1 METKDI
7 IKRLGEVERRIS
19 DGEAL
24 MRRTTTS
31 GRLGWLFLVIGLLF
45 LIFTSG
51 ALQIIGVLVIGAS
64 AWRLYTAEK
73 YKKEIESGLREY
85 RGEKAELTAEL
96 ATRD

>member
-1 METKDI
+1 MVSLYVANNDFWAF
-7 IKRLGEVERRIS
+7 RLAFPSYWVAIFNLHEWCITNHRR
-19 DGEAL
+19 AP
-24 MRRTTTS
+24 
-31 GRLGWLFLVIGLLF
+31 
-45 LIFTSG
+45 
-51 ALQIIGVLVIGAS
+51 VIGAS